1 MKVFRRRRNT
11 EIDFESLTKHFDDV
25 RTSSSNGG
33 TDGGSIMAWLLA
45 NNKDCDKLTQVQGS
59 LLSDTLKLFSIL
71 GLYICIRKLETC
83 IKWITRAQDISDN
96 FYFIY
101 YIYIYNICNIYDIC
115 SLRVFTLNNNNF
127 QLCDPN

>member
-11 EIDFESLTKHFDDV
+11 EIDFESLTKHFDGV
-25 RTSSSNGG
+25 RASSSNGG

-71 GLYICIRKLETC
+71 GLYICIRKLENC
-83 IKWITRAQDISDN
+83 IK
-96 FYFIY
+96 
-101 YIYIYNICNIYDIC
+101 
-115 SLRVFTLNNNNF
+115 
-127 QLCDPN
+127 